1 MLIFDIYSKLHFIL
15 KMSKKSIEDKKQ
27 QKILKQY
34 LNDIKEKS
42 CCVKCG
48 ENRPWV
54 LDFHHIKPK
63 RMSIPEMARTSC
75 TIEDLQH
82 EIDKCIIV
90 CANCH
95 RDIHHQLN
103 MKNEKNT

>member
-1 MLIFDIYSKLHFIL
+1 
-15 KMSKKSIEDKKQ
+15 MSKKSKEDKKQ
-27 QKILKQY
+27 QKLLKQY
-34 LNDIKEKS
+34 INEAKENS
-42 CCVKCG
+42 CCSICG

-63 RMSIPEMARTSC
+63 RMSIPEMARTNC
-75 TIEDLQH
+75 TIEELQH
-82 EIDKCIIV
+82 EIEKCIIV

-103 MKNEKNT
+103 IRNEKNT